1 MPRYSLVDRL
11 TFYRV
16 ACVVAA
22 CLATFVP
29 DSMVLAQSSTAREAP
44 GDGGSANEAVFDWP
58 SGIAIDA
65 RGNIFVAERRA
76 DRVRRIDASTGTVTT
91 VAGTGVRGYSGDGG
105 LASEALISIPEL
117 IDVDGTG
124 NLYIADRGN
133 ARIRRVDASTG
144 VITTFAGTGNV
155 GYDGDGGMATE
166 ATLSYPFG
174 VLADAAGD
182 VYIADTE
189 NHVVRRVDRDTG
201 VITTVAGSG
210 VAGYAVDG
218 GRALDAQL
226 NRPHN
231 FAIDLR
237 GRLVIGD
244 SQNQRIRRVDL
255 ETGIIA
261 TLYGSGEQGTSPDG
275 IPASEAAFA
284 YFGSL
289 LVADDGDLLVA
300 GWVDNRIRRIDAES
314 GIITTIAGNGT
325 PGYSGDGGPATE
337 AQIHGPYGMALHPD
351 GSLYVAEAQNG
362 VIRRVDLE
370 SGIISTIA
378 GTPSN

>member
-1 MPRYSLVDRL
+1 LVDRFTL
-11 TFYRV
+11 RHA
-16 ACVVAA
+16 ACVITAF
-22 CLATFVP
+22 LT
-29 DSMVLAQSSTAREAP
+29 VLDPVSIAFAQSPATGGAP
-44 GDGGSANEAVFDWP
+44 GDGGPATEAVFVWP

-76 DRVRRIDASTGTVTT
+76 NRVRRIDASTGKVTT
-91 VAGTGVRGYSGDGG
+91 AAGTGDRGYSGDGG
-105 LASEALISIPEL
+105 PASEARISIPEL
-117 IDVDGTG
+117 IAVDDAG
-124 NLYIADRGN
+124 NLYITDRGN

-144 VITTFAGTGNV
+144 VISTFAGTGNV
-155 GYDGDGGMATE
+155 GYDGDHGLATE

-174 VLADAAGD
+174 VHADSAGD

-189 NHVVRRVDRDTG
+189 NHVVRRVDGDTG
-201 VITTVAGSG
+201 VIATVAGSG

-218 GRALDAQL
+218 GRALEAQL

-231 FAIDLR
+231 FAFDLQ

-255 ETGIIA
+255 ETGIIT

-275 IPASEAAFA
+275 IHASEAAFA

-289 LVADDGDLLVA
+289 LIADDGDLLVA

-314 GIITTIAGNGT
+314 GIISTIAGNGT

-351 GSLYVAEAQNG
+351 GSLYIAEAENG

-370 SGIISTIA
+370 SGTISTVA